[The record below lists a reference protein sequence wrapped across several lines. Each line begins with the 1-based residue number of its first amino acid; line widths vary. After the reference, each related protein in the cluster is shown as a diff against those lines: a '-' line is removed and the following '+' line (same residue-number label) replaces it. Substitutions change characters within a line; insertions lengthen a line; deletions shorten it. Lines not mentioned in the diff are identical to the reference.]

1 MSQVKNK
8 EQTKVKILSAVGEV
22 LAEEGYQA
30 LGVNRIAK
38 QAGVAKTLIYRYF
51 GGLDGLIQAY
61 GETDSFWP
69 SVDEIRGMPEADFK
83 ALNLRERCRTI
94 FRNFRIALKKRPH
107 TVAIYAWEMV
117 ENNEITKS
125 LIASRTRS
133 SLNLVR
139 EMMGQNHTEMTDYDH
154 EITAMLGAALL
165 HLTIRESLDS
175 PFAGLDLKEQA
186 TWDRFDGA
194 LETLFSAIEALY
206 KSKKESTSNN
216 EGTSKETN
224 SKKSKFAE

>member
-8 EQTKVKILSAVGEV
+8 EQTKSKILTAVGEV

-30 LGVNRIAK
+30 IGVNRIAK

-51 GGLDGLIQAY
+51 GGLEGLIQAY

-69 SVDEIRGMPEADFK
+69 SVDEIRGMSDADFK
-83 ALNLRERCRTI
+83 ALSLRERCRTI
-94 FRNFRIALKKRPH
+94 FINFRLALKKRPH

-117 ENNEITKS
+117 ENNAITKS
-125 LIASRTRS
+125 LIASRTQS
-133 SLNLVR
+133 SLNLVK
-139 EMMGQNHTEMTDYDH
+139 EMMGQNHIEMTEYDH

-175 PFAGLDLKEQA
+175 PFAGLDLKEQT

-194 LETLFSAIEALY
+194 LETIFTAIETLY
-206 KSKKESTSNN
+206 KSKL
-216 EGTSKETN
+216 SKDEL
-224 SKKSKFAE
+224 SAVAD